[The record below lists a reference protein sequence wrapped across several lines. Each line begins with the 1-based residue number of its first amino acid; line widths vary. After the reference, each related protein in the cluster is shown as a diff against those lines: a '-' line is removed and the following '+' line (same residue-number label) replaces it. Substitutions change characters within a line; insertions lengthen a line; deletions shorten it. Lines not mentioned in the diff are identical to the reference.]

1 MLEKGQS
8 APDFE
13 SADQN
18 GNNVRL
24 SDFRGKKVV
33 LYFYPKDNTPG
44 CTKEA
49 CNLRDNYNL
58 FINRGYVVIGV
69 SPDSVDSHKRFES
82 KFGLPFLLLSDPEKK
97 IMAQYGTY
105 GEKKMYGKTVI
116 GVVRTTYI
124 IDEQG
129 IIEDI
134 ITKVKTDDHTNQ
146 ILK

>member
-13 SADQN
+13 STDQN
-18 GNNVRL
+18 GNIVKL

-58 FINRGYVVIGV
+58 FLNRGYAVLGV

-82 KFGLPFLLLSDPEKK
+82 KFELPFQLLSDPEKK
-97 IMAQYGTY
+97 IMTQYGTY

-116 GVVRTTYI
+116 GVIRTTYI

-129 IIEDI
+129 TIEEV